1 MNTKGK
7 NDASRH
13 DNDENNSK
21 QQQVKELIQLIEEN
35 NTKSVGSWLENCN
48 DSQTLVCS
56 V

>member
-1 MNTKGK
+1 MKTKSKKITSLHG
-7 NDASRH
+7 
-13 DNDENNSK
+13 NDENKSN
-21 QQQVKELIQLIEEN
+21 QQQVKELLELIEEN